1 MAVAHPNYADIE
13 TVYWYG
19 ITKGCATNPLVFCP
33 TGTVSRAE
41 MAAFIERAKRG
52 GTFVG
57 TATGSPFADVPAGYW
72 AGGWIEQLYADGI
85 TAGCAT
91 GPLRFCPD
99 NKVSRAEMAIFLM
112 RARYGS
118 AFNPGTATGTTF
130 ADVPS
135 SYWAAAWI
143 ERSYQYNVMT
153 ACATSP
159 LRFCPDALVTRA
171 EMAMLLKKTFNL
183 VSPL

>member
-1 MAVAHPNYADIE
+1 
-13 TVYWYG
+13 
-19 ITKGCATNPLVFCP
+19 
-33 TGTVSRAE
+33 
-41 MAAFIERAKRG
+41 
-52 GTFVG
+52 VG
-57 TATGSPFADVPAGYW
+57 TATGSPFSDVPAGYW

-118 AFNPGTATGTTF
+118 GYNPGAATGTTF

-143 ERSYQYNVMT
+143 ERSYQNNVMT